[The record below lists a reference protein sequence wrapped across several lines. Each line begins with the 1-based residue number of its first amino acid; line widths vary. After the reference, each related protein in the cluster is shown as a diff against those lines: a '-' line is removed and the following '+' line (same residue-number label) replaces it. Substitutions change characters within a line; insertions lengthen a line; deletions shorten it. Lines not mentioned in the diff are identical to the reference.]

1 MYENCELISSK
12 KDIYAHKHTEICIQ
26 FQEVHDPL
34 EAPYKEHL
42 TGSNLQ
48 CKKNPKP
55 CKNNAHLYNLG
66 LVFISISE

>member
-12 KDIYAHKHTEICIQ
+12 KDIYVHKHTEICIQ

-42 TGSNLQ
+42 SGSNLQ
-48 CKKNPKP
+48 CKKKKTQTLQKQ
-55 CKNNAHLYNLG
+55 CTS
-66 LVFISISE
+66 V